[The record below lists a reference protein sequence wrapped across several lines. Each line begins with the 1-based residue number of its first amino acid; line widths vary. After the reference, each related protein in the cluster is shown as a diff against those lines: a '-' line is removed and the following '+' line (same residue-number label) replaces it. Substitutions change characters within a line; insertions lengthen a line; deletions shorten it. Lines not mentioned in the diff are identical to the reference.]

1 MGDMI
6 LQAQLQP
13 SWEDVRKAILATSE
27 QMKETDRRMKETDRI
42 MKETAELVHA
52 NIIAP
57 ARTQVPTS

>member
-1 MGDMI
+1 MDNTISQTQI
-6 LQAQLQP
+6 LP

-42 MKETAELVHA
+42 MNETAELVHA

>member
-27 QMKETDRRMKETDRI
+27 QMQETDRI